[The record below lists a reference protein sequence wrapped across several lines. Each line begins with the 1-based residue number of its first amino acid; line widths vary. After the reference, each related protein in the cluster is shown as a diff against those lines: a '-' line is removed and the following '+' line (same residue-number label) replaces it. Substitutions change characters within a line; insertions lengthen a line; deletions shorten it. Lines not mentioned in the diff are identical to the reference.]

1 MPGSAWVATER
12 APRASTPRLT
22 LYPHPHSPVSAFN
35 YVRSLFRY
43 SQSLLR
49 SICRRC
55 RMDDRPRRQK
65 FGVVAAA
72 LAALAAVSIGAAAP
86 ASAGTKLSVLS
97 QAGPAIAAGH
107 AGTAVYFAEHAPS
120 HPAASR
126 PRASSQHPQAQHPA
140 PARVQQPAKAQHPV
154 KAKQADAVRPDHS
167 APGRRPAVRHE
178 VRREVRHAVRR
189 AVRHAVRRAVRHVVK
204 RILRPYNIYD
214 SIHPSA
220 FPAHRVVATYAT
232 GNYAAQPEQVAGQK
246 KVMWIDITGRD
257 YAASILDVEPGD
269 ATPAGAA
276 AWAEHRL
283 SSNPHV
289 LARIYTMRSEW
300 AAVQQAVSTLKA
312 SMRARIR
319 WWIADPTGVDHM
331 VPGSSAT
338 QWYWGPSYDVTTAN
352 PNF

>member
-1 MPGSAWVATER
+1 
-12 APRASTPRLT
+12 
-22 LYPHPHSPVSAFN
+22 LYPHRHSAVPAFN
-35 YVRSLFRY
+35 YVKSLLRY
-43 SQSLLR
+43 SQSLFR
-49 SICRRC
+49 SICRLARRC
-55 RMDDRPRRQK
+55 RLDTPRIQK
-65 FGVVAAA
+65 LGVVAAA
-72 LAALAAVSIGAAAP
+72 LAVLAAVSVGAAAP
-86 ASAGTKLSVLS
+86 ASAGTKLSMLG

-107 AGTAVYFAEHAPS
+107 AGTAIYFAEHAPGQ
-120 HPAASR
+120 PASQ
-126 PRASSQHPQAQHPA
+126 PRASSQHHKVQHPA
-140 PARVQQPAKAQHPV
+140 PARAQQPAKAQHPV
-154 KAKQADAVRPDHS
+154 KARQAVAVRPDHS
-167 APGRRPAVRHE
+167 AAARRAAPQRRPAVRHE
-178 VRREVRHAVRR
+178 VRRAVRHAVRHKVRR
-189 AVRHAVRRAVRHVVK
+189 AVRHAVRHAVK

-232 GNYAAQPEQVAGQK
+232 GIYAAQPEQVAGQK

-269 ATPAGAA
+269 ATPAVAA